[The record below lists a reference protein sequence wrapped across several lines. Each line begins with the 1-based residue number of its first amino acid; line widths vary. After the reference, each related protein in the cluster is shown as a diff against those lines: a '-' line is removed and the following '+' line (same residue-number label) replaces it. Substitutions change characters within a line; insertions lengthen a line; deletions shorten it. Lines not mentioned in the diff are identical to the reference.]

1 MAASTQHWDPD
12 RYARNARFVADLG
25 SPLIDLLDPQSG
37 ERILDLGCGDG
48 ALTEILVTRGAKVM
62 GVDASPDQIAAAKKR
77 GLDAQVMDGR
87 QLSFSREFDAVISN
101 AALHW
106 MGPSAPVLRGIARAL
121 KPRGRLVVEM
131 GGHGNVATIVAALDA
146 VLTHR
151 GFDAAA
157 HNPWFFPTEE
167 IMKNLL
173 HHAGFQIDQLNLFKR
188 PTVLP
193 GTLAAWLNTFAESFL
208 DSLSNT
214 DADKV
219 KTEVAEKVKSQ
230 LCDSQERW
238 VVDYVRLRFVAH
250 LT

>member
-1 MAASTQHWDPD
+1 MPAATQHWDPD

-48 ALTEILVTRGAKVM
+48 ALTEILAERGVKVV
-62 GVDASPDQIAAAKKR
+62 GVDASPDQITAAQKR
-77 GLDAQVMDGR
+77 GLDARVMDGR
-87 QLSFSREFDAVISN
+87 RLNFSREFDAVISN

-106 MGPSAPVLRGIARAL
+106 MGPSGPVLTGIARAL

-131 GGHGNVATIVAALDA
+131 GGYGNVATIVDALTA
-146 VLTHR
+146 VLAHR
-151 GFDAAA
+151 GIDAAA
-157 HNPWFFPTEE
+157 YNPWFFPNEATMES
-167 IMKNLL
+167 LL
-173 HHAGFQIDQLNLFKR
+173 RHAGFHIDQLALFKR

-193 GTLAAWLNTFAESFL
+193 GTLVAWLDTFAESFL
-208 DSLSNT
+208 GVLSKT
-214 DADKV
+214 DANQV
-219 KTEVAEKVKSQ
+219 KTEIAHKVKSQ

>member
-48 ALTEILVTRGAKVM
+48 ALTETLAARGVKVV

-77 GLDAQVMDGR
+77 GLDAQMMDGR
-87 QLSFSREFDAVISN
+87 QLRFSQEFDAVISN

-106 MGPSAPVLRGIARAL
+106 MGPSAPVLNGIARAL
-121 KPRGRLVVEM
+121 KPHGRLVVEM
-131 GGHGNVATIVAALDA
+131 GGHGNVVAIVDALTA
-146 VLTHR
+146 VLAHR
-151 GFDAAA
+151 GIDAAVC
-157 HNPWFFPTEE
+157 NPWFFPNEKTME
-167 IMKNLL
+167 NLL
-173 HHAGFQIDQLNLFKR
+173 HHAGFHIDQLTLFKR

-193 GTLAAWLNTFAESFL
+193 GTLAAWLDTFAESFL
-208 DSLSNT
+208 GGLDQT
-214 DADKV
+214 DADQV
-219 KTEVAEKVKSQ
+219 KAEVAHKVKSQ
-230 LCDSQERW
+230 LCDSQGRW